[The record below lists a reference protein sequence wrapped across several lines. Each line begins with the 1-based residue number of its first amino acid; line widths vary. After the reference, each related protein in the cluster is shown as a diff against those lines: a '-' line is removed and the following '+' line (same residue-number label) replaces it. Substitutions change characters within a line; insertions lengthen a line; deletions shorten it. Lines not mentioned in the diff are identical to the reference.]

1 VDDDPAVD
9 LDLSHVH
16 LSSSSSV
23 LVNSGDAALRRISGC
38 APAAILTG
46 MAGAQG
52 TAGHAPTRDSAR
64 AQAVLATAARLFEAS
79 GYAGTTMNDI
89 ADAVG
94 LLPGSLYHHFA
105 SKEQI
110 AAELLTAFSAAL
122 ADVASAAVDD
132 PPEAGPAAEER
143 VRQLTGDVMALTFT
157 HAAAVR
163 LRAFD
168 PPTVATARLR
178 EAMQLP
184 TAALEHAW
192 RDAVDGLRPAR
203 EGGADP
209 ALLRFALQQATLD
222 APGRYPGDRDPR
234 ELAAH
239 LCDVLLHGVTT
250 DCPPDTELDASPASR
265 AAVEALA
272 AWRGG
277 GDRPGEARDPRD
289 RDSIVAAA
297 RTEFARRGYDATTV
311 RDIAA
316 AAGVRM
322 GTLYRRVESKEA
334 LLGEVLAR
342 YSGQLGSA
350 FGAVFTAGAT
360 DVETLDGL
368 VRVFVHASRRFEA
381 ESCILR
387 YGWSGREATTSPFHD
402 YYLETQ
408 GRLRALEELLG
419 RGAADGRLRTVPDM
433 ALHIRSVLWLPFHQH
448 ARTGTARAHA
458 FLRAAL
464 LRGAL
469 Q

>member
-1 VDDDPAVD
+1 
-9 LDLSHVH
+9 
-16 LSSSSSV
+16 
-23 LVNSGDAALRRISGC
+23 
-38 APAAILTG
+38 

-52 TAGHAPTRDSAR
+52 TAGRAPGDSAR
-64 AQAVLATAARLFEAS
+64 AQVVRSTAARLFEAS

-122 ADVASAAVDD
+122 GEVADAAVAA
-132 PPEAGPAAEER
+132 PPAPGADAEER
-143 VRQLTGDVMALTFT
+143 VRRLTADVMALSFE

-163 LRAFD
+163 LRAFE

-178 EAMQLP
+178 EAMRLP
-184 TAALEHAW
+184 TAALETAW
-192 RDAVDGLRPAR
+192 RDAVDGLRPVR

-222 APGRYPGDRDPR
+222 APGSYPAGRDPR
-234 ELAAH
+234 ELAAQ
-239 LCDVLLHGVTT
+239 LCDVLLEGVTT
-250 DCPPDTELDASPASR
+250 DCPPDAELDASAATR
-265 AAVEALA
+265 AAAEAVA
-272 AWRGG
+272 GWRA
-277 GDRPGEARDPRD
+277 EAPPAGPRD
-289 RDSIVAAA
+289 RDTIVAAA
-297 RTEFARRGYDATTV
+297 RAEFARRGYDATTV

-342 YSGQLGSA
+342 YSGHLGEAFDAVFAAGSA
-350 FGAVFTAGAT
+350 E
-360 DVETLDGL
+360 VETLDGL
-368 VRVFVHASRRFEA
+368 ALVFVHASRRFEA

-387 YGWSGREATTSPFHD
+387 YGWSGREAASSPFHD
-402 YYLETQ
+402 YYLQTQ
-408 GRLRALEELLG
+408 GRLRSLEDLLA
-419 RGAADGRLRTVPDM
+419 RGAAAGRLRTVPDM

-469 Q
+469 RA

>member
-1 VDDDPAVD
+1 M
-9 LDLSHVH
+9 
-16 LSSSSSV
+16 
-23 LVNSGDAALRRISGC
+23 G
-38 APAAILTG
+38 
-46 MAGAQG
+46 GAQG
-52 TAGHAPTRDSAR
+52 TAGRTAAGDSAR
-64 AQAVLATAARLFEAS
+64 TQAVRDTAARLFGAA

-110 AAELLTAFSAAL
+110 AAELLTAFGTAL
-122 ADVASAAVDD
+122 TDVATAAAAH
-132 PPEAGPAAEER
+132 PPEPGAHAEQR
-143 VRQLTGDVMALTFT
+143 VRQLAADVMALSFA

-163 LRAFD
+163 LRAFE

-184 TAALEHAW
+184 TTGLERAW

-222 APGRYPGDRDPR
+222 ASGSYRPDRDPR
-234 ELAAH
+234 ELAGH
-239 LCDVLLHGVTT
+239 LCDVLLHGVAVA
-250 DCPPDTELDASPASR
+250 CPPDADLDASAASR

-272 AWRGG
+272 GWRTQEPPGG
-277 GDRPGEARDPRD
+277 PRD
-289 RDSIVAAA
+289 RDTIVAAA

-334 LLGEVLAR
+334 LLREVLGR
-342 YSGQLGSA
+342 YSGHLADAVTAVLAAGS
-350 FGAVFTAGAT
+350 GE
-360 DVETLDGL
+360 VETLDAL
-368 VRVFVHASRRFEA
+368 ARVFVHASRRFEA
-381 ESCILR
+381 ESCIVR
-387 YGWSGREATTSPFHD
+387 YGWSGREAATSPFHD

-408 GRLRALEELLG
+408 ERLRALEDLLA
-419 RGAADGRLRTVPDM
+419 RGVADGRLSTVPDM
-433 ALHIRSVLWLPFHQH
+433 AWHIRSVLWLPFHQH

-469 Q
+469 RG

>member
-1 VDDDPAVD
+1 
-9 LDLSHVH
+9 
-16 LSSSSSV
+16 
-23 LVNSGDAALRRISGC
+23 
-38 APAAILTG
+38 
-46 MAGAQG
+46 MAGVQE
-52 TAGHAPTRDSAR
+52 TAGRAVSRDSAR
-64 AQAVLATAARLFEAS
+64 AQVVRATAARLFEAS

-110 AAELLTAFSAAL
+110 AAELLTAYSTAL
-122 ADVASAAVDD
+122 GEVADAAVAD
-132 PPEAGPAAEER
+132 PPAPGAAAEER
-143 VRQLTGDVMALTFT
+143 VRQLSADVMALSFE

-178 EAMQLP
+178 EAMRLP
-184 TAALEHAW
+184 TEALEIAW

-222 APGRYPGDRDPR
+222 GPGSYPSGQDPR
-234 ELAAH
+234 EVAAR
-239 LCDVLLHGVTT
+239 LCDVLLQGVTT
-250 DCPPDTELDASPASR
+250 GCPHDGELDGSAASR

-272 AWRGG
+272 GWPEQEPPAG
-277 GDRPGEARDPRD
+277 PRD
-289 RDSIVAAA
+289 RDTIVSAA
-297 RTEFARRGYDATTV
+297 RAEFARRGYDATTV

-334 LLGEVLAR
+334 LLREILGS
-342 YSGQLGSA
+342 YSGHLGEA
-350 FGAVFTAGAT
+350 FGAVLAAGSPE
-360 DVETLDGL
+360 VETLDGL
-368 VRVFVHASRRFEA
+368 ARVFVHASRRFEA
-381 ESCILR
+381 ETCIVR

-402 YYLETQ
+402 YYLATQ
-408 GRLRALEELLG
+408 GRLTALEELID
-419 RGAADGRLRTVPDM
+419 RGAANGRLRTVPDM

-469 Q
+469 RG

>member
-1 VDDDPAVD
+1 
-9 LDLSHVH
+9 
-16 LSSSSSV
+16 
-23 LVNSGDAALRRISGC
+23 
-38 APAAILTG
+38 
-46 MAGAQG
+46 MAGVQG
-52 TAGHAPTRDSAR
+52 TAGRAARDSGR
-64 AQAVLATAARLFEAS
+64 AHDVRSTAARLFEAS

-122 ADVASAAVDD
+122 GEVAEAAAGD
-132 PPEAGPAAEER
+132 PPAPDEAEER
-143 VRQLTGDVMALTFT
+143 VRQLTADVMALSFE

-163 LRAFD
+163 LRAFE

-178 EAMQLP
+178 EAMRLP
-184 TAALEHAW
+184 TDALELAW

-222 APGRYPGDRDPR
+222 APGSYPAGRDPR
-234 ELAAH
+234 ELAAR
-239 LCDVLLHGVTT
+239 LCDVLLQGVTT
-250 DCPPDTELDASPASR
+250 ECPPDAELDGSAASR
-265 AAVEALA
+265 AAVESLA
-272 AWRGG
+272 GWREENPPAG
-277 GDRPGEARDPRD
+277 PRD
-289 RDSIVAAA
+289 RDTIVSAA
-297 RTEFARRGYDATTV
+297 RAEFARRGYDATTV

-334 LLGEVLAR
+334 LLREILGS
-342 YSGQLGSA
+342 YSGHLGEA
-350 FGAVFTAGAT
+350 FGAVLAAGSPE
-360 DVETLDGL
+360 VETLDGL
-368 VRVFVHASRRFEA
+368 ARVFVHASRRFEA
-381 ESCILR
+381 ETCIVR

-402 YYLETQ
+402 YYLATQ
-408 GRLRALEELLG
+408 GRLRSLEELIS

-469 Q
+469 RG

>member
-1 VDDDPAVD
+1 
-9 LDLSHVH
+9 
-16 LSSSSSV
+16 
-23 LVNSGDAALRRISGC
+23 
-38 APAAILTG
+38 
-46 MAGAQG
+46 MAGVRG
-52 TAGHAPTRDSAR
+52 PVGRTAPGDGAR
-64 AQAVLATAARLFEAS
+64 TQAVRDTAARLFEAA

-122 ADVASAAVDD
+122 GDVAAAALAD
-132 PPEAGPAAEER
+132 PPPPGPAAEQR
-143 VRQLTGDVMALTFT
+143 VRQLASDVVALAFT

-163 LRAFD
+163 LRAFE
-168 PPTVATARLR
+168 PPTVATPRLR
-178 EAMQLP
+178 RAMQLP
-184 TAALEHAW
+184 TGPLERAW
-192 RDAVDGLRPAR
+192 RDAVDGLRPEGPAEEDPTR

-209 ALLRFALQQATLD
+209 GLLRFALQQATLD
-222 APGRYPGDRDPR
+222 APGSYPGDRDPR
-234 ELAAH
+234 QLAGQ
-239 LCDVLLHGVTT
+239 LCDVLLQGVATS
-250 DCPPDTELDASPASR
+250 CPPDAELDASEASR
-265 AAVEALA
+265 TAGEAVAG
-272 AWRGG
+272 WRGE
-277 GDRPGEARDPRD
+277 DRSGDPRG
-289 RDSIVAAA
+289 RDGIVAAA
-297 RTEFARRGYDATTV
+297 RAEFARRGYDATTV

-334 LLGEVLAR
+334 LLREVLGR
-342 YSGQLGSA
+342 YSGQLGDA
-350 FGAVFTAGAT
+350 FGAVLAAGSPE
-360 DVETLDGL
+360 VETLDGL

-408 GRLRALEELLG
+408 GRLRSLEDLLA
-419 RGAADGRLRTVPDM
+419 RGAADGTLRTVPDM

-448 ARTGTARAHA
+448 ARTGTVRAQA

-469 Q
+469 RG

>member
-1 VDDDPAVD
+1 
-9 LDLSHVH
+9 
-16 LSSSSSV
+16 
-23 LVNSGDAALRRISGC
+23 
-38 APAAILTG
+38 

-52 TAGHAPTRDSAR
+52 TAGSAAGESAR
-64 AQAVLATAARLFEAS
+64 AQAVRSTAARLFEAA

-110 AAELLTAFSAAL
+110 AAELLTAFSTALGEVAA
-122 ADVASAAVDD
+122 AAVAS
-132 PPEAGPAAEER
+132 PPTPGAAAEER
-143 VRQLTGDVMALTFT
+143 VRQLTADVMALAFE

-163 LRAFD
+163 LRAFE
-168 PPTVATARLR
+168 PPTVATPRLR
-178 EAMQLP
+178 EAMRLP
-184 TAALEHAW
+184 TAALEAAW
-192 RDAVDGLRPAR
+192 RGAVDGLEPGRP
-203 EGGADP
+203 GAVDP
-209 ALLRFALQQATLD
+209 ALLRFALQRASLD
-222 APGRYPGDRDPR
+222 APGSYPPDRDPR
-234 ELAAH
+234 VLAAQ
-239 LCDVLLHGVTT
+239 LCDVLMQGVAIA
-250 DCPPDTELDASPASR
+250 CPDDAELDRSAASR
-265 AAVEALA
+265 AATEALA
-272 AWRGG
+272 GWRVEERTG
-277 GDRPGEARDPRD
+277 DPRD

-342 YSGQLGSA
+342 YSGHLGDA
-350 FGAVFTAGAT
+350 FGAVLGSGSTE
-360 DVETLDGL
+360 VETLDAL

-387 YGWSGREATTSPFHD
+387 YGWSGREATSSPFHD
-402 YYLETQ
+402 YYLDTQ
-408 GRLRALEELLG
+408 ERLRALGDLLE
-419 RGAADGRLRTVPDM
+419 RGATDGTLRTGPDM

-469 Q
+469 RG

>member
-1 VDDDPAVD
+1 
-9 LDLSHVH
+9 
-16 LSSSSSV
+16 
-23 LVNSGDAALRRISGC
+23 
-38 APAAILTG
+38 

-52 TAGHAPTRDSAR
+52 TAGRTAPGDSAR
-64 AQAVLATAARLFEAS
+64 AQAVRDTAARLFEAS

-94 LLPGSLYHHFA
+94 VLPGSLYHHFA

-122 ADVASAAVDD
+122 GDVAAAAVGD
-132 PPEAGPAAEER
+132 PPEPGPAAEQR
-143 VRQLTGDVMALTFT
+143 VRQLTADVMALTFT

-163 LRAFD
+163 LRAFE

-178 EAMQLP
+178 EAMRLP

-192 RDAVDGLRPAR
+192 RDAVDGLRSGSGAPAH

-209 ALLRFALQQATLD
+209 ALLRFAFQQATLD
-222 APGRYPGDRDPR
+222 APGSYPGDRDPR
-234 ELAAH
+234 ALAGQ
-239 LCDVLLHGVTT
+239 LCDVLLQGVTT
-250 DCPPDTELDASPASR
+250 DCPPDAELDASAASR

-277 GDRPGEARDPRD
+277 DRPGDPRD

-342 YSGQLGSA
+342 YSGQLGEA
-350 FGAVFTAGAT
+350 FGAVFSAGST
-360 DVETLDGL
+360 EVETLDGL

-387 YGWSGREATTSPFHD
+387 YGWSGREATSSPFHD
-402 YYLETQ
+402 YYLQTQ
-408 GRLRALEELLG
+408 ARLRALEDLLLG
-419 RGAADGRLRTVPDM
+419 GAADGALRTVPDM

-469 Q
+469 RG